1 MFQNDEMD
9 LSDQYSLKMV
19 NLPNSLHDASSVII
33 GRNVHVVGG
42 GTPDARSFENV
53 QVYNIDTGK
62 WSTLG
67 PAPQYWGEAISIGDN
82 LVLIGGRES
91 SNQKISNMVSTWLV
105 DEGRWS
111 QIIPPMNTKRIRPGI
126 LQLKKFVFVFGG
138 RSDEGEDLLDSF
150 EVLDIEKNQWIDGCG
165 LLPQPLWYLKL
176 GVFGDMVVLTSAR
189 TSRYTTT
196 TKAWMIPVRVLE
208 DSVTNSS
215 SQPFQWTPIA
225 DSPYHS
231 SSLLTNSKHP
241 VLAGGFR
248 GDKATKDIYRY
259 TSDNWELVGQLSE
272 PRVRSSLITISSNS
286 FLVVGGHSDPN
297 DHLSSMLYSIE
308 LIMYS

>member
-1 MFQNDEMD
+1 
-9 LSDQYSLKMV
+9 MV

-33 GRNVHVVGG
+33 GRNVYVVWG
-42 GTPDARSFENV
+42 GTPDPRSFENV

-62 WSTLG
+62 WCTLR
-67 PAPQYWGEAISIGDN
+67 PAPQYWAEAISIGNN

-91 SNQKISNMVSTWLV
+91 SNEKASNMVSTWLE

-111 QIIPPMNTKRIRPGI
+111 QTIPPMSTKRIRPGV

-138 RSDEGEDLLDSF
+138 RGEEGEDILDSF
-150 EVLDIEKNQWIDGCG
+150 ELLDIEKNQWINGHG
-165 LLPQPLWYLKL
+165 LLSQPLWYLKL
-176 GVFGDMVVLTSAR
+176 GVFGDVVVLTSAR

-215 SQPFQWTPIA
+215 SQTIQWTPIS

-231 SSLLTNSKHP
+231 SSLLTNSITLYLLVDSEEIRLLKTSIDIHLTIGSLSVNYRNLVSDHP
-241 VLAGGFR
+241 
-248 GDKATKDIYRY
+248 
-259 TSDNWELVGQLSE
+259 
-272 PRVRSSLITISSNS
+272 SLPSAVI
-286 FLVVGGHSDPN
+286 HSWWSVDT
-297 DHLSSMLYSIE
+297 
-308 LIMYS
+308 LIQMIIRRPCCTA